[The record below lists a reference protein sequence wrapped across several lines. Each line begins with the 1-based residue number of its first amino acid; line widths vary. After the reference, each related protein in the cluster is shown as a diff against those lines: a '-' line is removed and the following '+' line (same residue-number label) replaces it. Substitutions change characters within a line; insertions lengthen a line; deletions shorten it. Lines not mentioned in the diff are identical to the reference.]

1 MSIRNRVEEW
11 MKEERDTGTQ
21 HRCFKMLLNTEQT
34 TLKRKKKSLAVFCM
48 ILSFM

>member
-34 TLKRKKKSLAVFCM
+34 TLKRKKNP
-48 ILSFM
+48 